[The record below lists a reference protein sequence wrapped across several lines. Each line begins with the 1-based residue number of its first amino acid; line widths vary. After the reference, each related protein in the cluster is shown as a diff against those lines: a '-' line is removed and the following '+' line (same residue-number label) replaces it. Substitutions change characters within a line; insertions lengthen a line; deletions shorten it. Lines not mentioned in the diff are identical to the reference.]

1 VKPRFWLAAP
11 LAVLLGSLVVFGV
24 LGGVLG
30 PGRRAWWAGQGQGQG
45 PGQALPVFGTVPSFR
60 LTDQRGQTVTAA
72 DLHGRV
78 WVANFM
84 FTSCAGVCPVLTRRM
99 VEVQRWAEHAGY
111 PATALRLVSFSVEP
125 ERDTPERLAG
135 FAREHGADAARWSF
149 LTGPYQAVERA
160 AVEGFKQGL
169 SRERPGP
176 GEPPGDGL
184 DGINIFHGTRLVLV
198 DREGRIRG
206 YYEADAEGLGRL
218 EADATQLLSE
228 GPGGVAGAARSS
240 AVDVQGTGRS

>member
-1 VKPRFWLAAP
+1 MKRRFWLAAP
-11 LAVLLGSLVVFGV
+11 LAVLLGALVVFGA
-24 LGGVLG
+24 LGS
-30 PGRRAWWAGQGQGQG
+30 GRRARRSSER
-45 PGQALPVFGTVPSFR
+45 QALPVYGTVPSFR

-99 VEVQRWAEHAGY
+99 VEVQRWAERTGY
-111 PATALRLVSFSVEP
+111 PPTALRLVSFSVEP

-135 FAREHGADAARWSF
+135 FAQEHGADAARWSF

-218 EADATQLLSE
+218 EADAAQLL
-228 GPGGVAGAARSS
+228 GDAGTRGVAGAAR
-240 AVDVQGTGRS
+240 AGEGPVTDVRGAERS

>member
-1 VKPRFWLAAP
+1 VKRRFWLAAP
-11 LAVLLGSLVVFGV
+11 LAVLLGALVA
-24 LGGVLG
+24 LGVLG
-30 PGRRAWWAGQGQGQG
+30 PGRRRSSQAE
-45 PGQALPVFGTVPSFR
+45 ALPVFGTVPSFR
-60 LTDQRGQTVTAA
+60 LTDQRGQAVTAA

-84 FTSCAGVCPVLTRRM
+84 FTSCSGVCPVLTRRM
-99 VEVQRWAEHAGY
+99 VEVQRWAERAGY

-135 FAREHGADAARWSF
+135 FAKEHGADAVRWSF
-149 LTGPYQAVERA
+149 LTGPYQAVEKA
-160 AVEGFKQGL
+160 AVEGFKLGL

-198 DREGRIRG
+198 DQQGRIRG
-206 YYEADAEGLGRL
+206 YYEADAEGLGHL
-218 EADATQLLSE
+218 EAAAARLLAE
-228 GPGGVAGAARSS
+228 PTRAGA
-240 AVDVQGTGRS
+240 QGTERS

>member
-1 VKPRFWLAAP
+1 MKPRFWLAAP
-11 LAVLLGSLVVFGV
+11 LAVLLGALVVFGV
-24 LGGVLG
+24 LG
-30 PGRRAWWAGQGQGQG
+30 PGRRLWRMSRGQGHGAA
-45 PGQALPVFGTVPSFR
+45 QALPVFGTVPSFR
-60 LTDQRGQTVTAA
+60 LTDQRNQTVTAA

-99 VEVQRWAEHAGY
+99 VEVQRWAERAGY

-135 FAREHGADAARWSF
+135 FAQEHGADAARWSF

-169 SRERPGP
+169 ARERPGP

-218 EADATQLLSE
+218 EADAARLLGE
-228 GPGGVAGAARSS
+228 GAGA
-240 AVDVQGTGRS
+240 DVRGTGRS

>member
-1 VKPRFWLAAP
+1 MKRRFWLAAP
-11 LAVLLGSLVVFGV
+11 LAVLLGAMVAFGA
-24 LGGVLG
+24 LGV
-30 PGRRAWWAGQGQGQG
+30 GRRSRRFSWGLGHDQGQGQ
-45 PGQALPVFGTVPSFR
+45 GQALPVFGTVPSFR

-99 VEVQRWAEHAGY
+99 VEVQRWAERAGY

-125 ERDTPERLAG
+125 ERDTPERLAS
-135 FAREHGADAARWSF
+135 FAQEHGADAARWSF
-149 LTGPYQAVERA
+149 LTGPYEAVERA

-184 DGINIFHGTRLVLV
+184 EGINIFHGTRLVLV

-218 EADATQLLSE
+218 EEAAAQLLRGGSE
-228 GPGGVAGAARSS
+228 SLRS
-240 AVDVQGTGRS
+240 